1 MSAFL
6 NRRNNGRVNMTYKHS
21 LIQFKAII
29 IIIAGILIFAGSVGM
44 TFASGKSET
53 EPATAM
59 AAKPQVPASMEGA
72 EEAVFAGGCFWGVEG
87 VFEKINGVLD
97 VVSGYSGGK
106 ADTATYS
113 QVSTGKTGHAES
125 VRIMYDPKKVS
136 YYTLLKVFFNVAHDP
151 TELNFQGPDRGTQYR
166 SAVFY
171 TNDEQRQ
178 DTETY
183 IRNLESK
190 KVFKK
195 KIVTQIVPLEKFYP
209 AEDYHQDFIRLHPK
223 HPYITYWDMPKIMK
237 LEEMYPQLLKEK

>member
-1 MSAFL
+1 
-6 NRRNNGRVNMTYKHS
+6 MTYKHS
-21 LIQFKAII
+21 RIQFKTIKI
-29 IIIAGILIFAGSVGM
+29 FIAGILIFAGSVTAAFG
-44 TFASGKSET
+44 AGKSES
-53 EPATAM
+53 ENM
-59 AAKPQVPASMEGA
+59 AVVAQKPEMPVSMSGA

-87 VFEKINGVLD
+87 IFEKINGVLD

-106 ADTATYS
+106 ADTATYN

-136 YYTLLKVFFNVAHDP
+136 YNTLLKVFFNVAHDP

-190 KVFKK
+190 KVFRK

-209 AEDYHQDFIRLHPK
+209 AEDYHQNFLRLHPK
-223 HPYITYWDMPKIMK
+223 HPYITYWDMPKIMN
-237 LEEMYPQLLKEK
+237 LEKMYPELLKEK